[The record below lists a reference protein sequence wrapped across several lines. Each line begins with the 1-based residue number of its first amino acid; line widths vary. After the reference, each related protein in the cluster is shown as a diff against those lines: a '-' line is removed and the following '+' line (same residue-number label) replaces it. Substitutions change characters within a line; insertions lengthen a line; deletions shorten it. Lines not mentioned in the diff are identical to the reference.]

1 MTMNMY
7 DWNKYIYEIQQA
19 TSKQSE
25 QIRLLEERIAILE
38 KQIQENSKPTVD
50 KIEYHFDQLKIERL
64 DGTLR
69 IGLSPN
75 ELANIDDLGIPTMQM
90 SNVQQHPPSTLN
102 KNLIPTLNN
111 FVNQQGPEMI
121 RSLSQKYNKPIDKK
135 LEGDMIHDILGQI
148 PNRIAFYEKE
158 AREKHQFTT
167 KPELESFIVDHIKKE
182 IFHSLQRFMETTDSE
197 EGEST

>member
-1 MTMNMY
+1 MNMY
-7 DWNKYIYEIQQA
+7 DWNTFIYEIQQA

-25 QIRLLEERIAILE
+25 HIRLLEERIAVLE
-38 KQIQENSKPTVD
+38 KLIQENSKLTID

-64 DGTLR
+64 DGTLH

-75 ELANIDDLGIPTMQM
+75 ELANIDDLGIPM

-102 KNLIPTLNN
+102 QNLIPTLNN

-135 LEGDMIHDILGQI
+135 LEGDIIHDILGQI

-158 AREKHQFTT
+158 AREKHQLNNL
-167 KPELESFIVDHIKKE
+167 PDLESFIADHIKKE
-182 IFHSLQRFMETTDSE
+182 IYHSLQRFMETTDNQ